1 MSAPWPPPPPVA
13 PALACYRHPKVPAPV
28 TCNRCDRPICTD
40 CMVSAPVGWQ
50 CPSCL
55 KGAPAVRRMR
65 DVEGGAAGLSAGTPY
80 ATYTILATC
89 VALFFAQQAS
99 DLTERGVVVATMVS
113 QGELWRVVT
122 SGFLHGSLIHL
133 LFNMLILFQLGTAV
147 EARLG
152 RGRFLGL
159 YFLSLV
165 GGSIGAL
172 LLQAPAIGSLGA
184 SGAVFG
190 LMGAVVVLS
199 KRGRSPV
206 ESSVAGL
213 LVINLVITFL
223 LPGIS
228 IGGHLGGL
236 VAGVLGG
243 LVIRA
248 AGERADGR
256 RVMLTALVLAA
267 MTLALFA
274 TSGPVA
280 EWRCRSQSPTSLG
293 RDLPPGRPLDV
304 EVIQALRDR
313 ASQLCS

>member
-1 MSAPWPPPPPVA
+1 MSASWPPPPPVA
-13 PALACYRHPKVPAPV
+13 PVLACYRHPKVPAPV

-50 CPSCL
+50 CPTCL
-55 KGAPAVRRMR
+55 KGAPPVRRMR
-65 DVEGGAAGLSAGTPY
+65 DVQGGVLAAAGTPY

-89 VALFFAQQAS
+89 VALYVAQQATT
-99 DLTERGVVVATMVS
+99 LTEQGVVVSSMVS
-113 QGELWRVVT
+113 RGELWRVIT

-133 LFNMLILFQLGTAV
+133 LFNMLILFQLGSAV

-152 RGRFLGL
+152 RARFLGV

-165 GGSIGAL
+165 GGSVGAL
-172 LLQAPAIGSLGA
+172 LLQPATTASLGA

-213 LVINLVITFL
+213 LVVNLVITFL

-236 VAGVLGG
+236 VAGLVGG

-248 AGERADGR
+248 AGEQVDLR
-256 RVMLTALVLAA
+256 RVVVTTTALAVL
-267 MTLALFA
+267 TLSVFA
-274 TSGPVA
+274 VARPVA
-280 EWRCRSQSPTSLG
+280 DWRCAG
-293 RDLPPGRPLDV
+293 GD
-304 EVIQALRDR
+304 EVSRGSFAVGGIDPCR
-313 ASQLCS
+313 

>member
-1 MSAPWPPPPPVA
+1 MSAPWPPPPPVT
-13 PALACYRHPKVPAPV
+13 PVLACYRHPKVPAPV

-50 CPSCL
+50 CPTCL

-65 DVEGGAAGLSAGTPY
+65 DVEGGAHALTAGTPY

-89 VALFFAQQAS
+89 VALFFVQQGS
-99 DLTERGVVVATMVS
+99 DLTERGVVVSTMVS
-113 QGELWRVVT
+113 QGELWRVIT

-133 LFNMLILFQLGTAV
+133 LFNMLILFQLGSAV

-152 RGRFLGL
+152 RARFLGL

-172 LLQAPAIGSLGA
+172 LLQAPATASLGA

-236 VAGVLGG
+236 VGGVLGG

-248 AGERADGR
+248 AGERADRGR
-256 RVMLTALVLAA
+256 VVLSALVLVT

-274 TSGPVA
+274 AAGPVA
-280 EWRCRSQSPTSLG
+280 VWRCQSQSPTALG
-293 RDLPPGRPLDV
+293 RDAAPGRPLDV

-313 ASQLCS
+313 GTRICS

>member
-13 PALACYRHPKVPAPV
+13 PALACYRHPKLPAPV
-28 TCNRCDRPICTD
+28 TCTRCDRPICTD

-50 CPSCL
+50 CPGCL

-65 DVEGGAAGLSAGTPY
+65 DVQGGALGVAGGTPY
-80 ATYTILATC
+80 ATYALLASC
-89 VALFFAQQAS
+89 VALYVGQQVS
-99 DLTERGVVVATMVS
+99 NLTERGVVVATMVS

-122 SGFLHGSLIHL
+122 SGFLHGSPIHL
-133 LFNMLILFQLGTAV
+133 LFNMLILYQLGTAV
-147 EARLG
+147 EGRLG
-152 RGRFLGL
+152 RARYLGV

-172 LLQAPAIGSLGA
+172 LLQPPATASLGA

-206 ESSVAGL
+206 ESGVAGL
-213 LVINLVITFL
+213 LVVNLFITFL
-223 LPGIS
+223 FPGIS

-236 VAGVLGG
+236 AAGVLAG

-248 AGERADGR
+248 FGEGADQR
-256 RVMLTALVLAA
+256 RVVLTAVVLVVL
-267 MTLALFA
+267 TVGLFA
-274 TSGPVA
+274 ASAPVA
-280 EWRCRSQSPTSLG
+280 RWRCSTQSSSALS
-293 RDLPPGRPLDV
+293 RDRNPARPFDT
-304 EVIQALRDR
+304 EVLQAFRDR
-313 ASQLCS
+313 AEQLCE